1 MLSQI
6 MKSETF
12 AVIFS
17 ALIGLAIAAILR
29 PVCSSSECLG
39 YKQPPPKE
47 IEKTVYKLKGKCYK
61 FVSEDVDCP
70 DTGVIEPFYSAL

>member
-6 MKSETF
+6 LKSETF
-12 AVIFS
+12 SYLFS
-17 ALIGLAIAAILR
+17 ILLGLAIAAILR
-29 PVCSSSECLG
+29 PVCTSSECLG

-47 IEKTVYKLKGKCYK
+47 IESSTYKLKDKCYK

-70 DTGVIEPFYSAL
+70 EKGVIEPFY